1 VSAAYDAIIDLF
13 TEVKDFTTRLSV
25 HARQNI
31 SRELRGIVTEILTS
45 LIYICDLSAK
55 LIKDGRVLKYFKG
68 VLLGEDEKIQGELG
82 KLRRLTES
90 EERMVGALTLS
101 ETTRTGKVVD
111 GVSVTVTDI
120 SLSMNEVREQMSS
133 MMITLN
139 GGFVSLFDLRV
150 LLTLPRVGKTRE
162 R

>member
-1 VSAAYDAIIDLF
+1 MYSSNKVAKAGHGVSSAYDAIIDLF

-31 SRELRGIVTEILTS
+31 SQELRGIVTEILVS

-55 LIKDGRVLKYFKG
+55 LIKDGRVMKYFKG
-68 VLLGEDEKIQGELG
+68 VLLGKDQRIQAELS
-82 KLRRLTES
+82 KLRSLTES

-111 GVSVTVTDI
+111 GVAVTVTDM
-120 SLSMNEVREQMSS
+120 SLTMNEVREQMSS
-133 MMITLN
+133 LMITLN
-139 GGFVSLFDLRV
+139 GRHYSFLNCW
-150 LLTLPRVGKTRE
+150 
-162 R
+162 